1 MTNVSH
7 FWSSSLH
14 GSEKQRKMVQVPGSC
29 HPQNRWRSSPLASA
43 KPCLGMLGSSSEW
56 TTRWKICAFSSLIL
70 KLFQIKKIF
79 LKKRA
84 KSEGGGGHTFFLS
97 LPFLPAPT
105 LNLSDAFCQVTM
117 YKVLTTGSFISD
129 FPTSENNEA
138 NRLSLFILSP
148 ACGLL
153 LQQKRKKDSAMNM
166 QLTK

>member
-1 MTNVSH
+1 MT
-7 FWSSSLH
+7 LLA
-14 GSEKQRKMVQVPGSC
+14 PGFRQALPRDAWLIFRVNHQMEDLC
-29 HPQNRWRSSPLASA
+29 FF
-43 KPCLGMLGSSSEW
+43 
-56 TTRWKICAFSSLIL
+56 FSNFKTLSN
-70 KLFQIKKIF
+70 KENFF
-79 LKKRA
+79 KKRA

-166 QLTK
+166 QLAK